1 MDSFPNFRTLEI
13 SFLMTANA
21 VISLLT
27 IVLVLLVS
35 VPAVAQAPRRPAIS
49 EPTTTDKTQLGS
61 IKGRVVLE
69 TGAAITQAARVTVL
83 TLRGTL
89 ANLYT
94 DNDGRFEIKG
104 LVPGEYTLEIQG
116 DRLVFEASSEHV
128 EVRRGSPTV
137 VTITLKAKAASSTPR
152 PPSSTASVAELS
164 NDIPPKARKHF
175 DRASALSKEG
185 KVAEAI
191 DHLRKAIEVYPNFM
205 MAHNDLG
212 ALLLEQGQVDKAVV
226 QFLRALQIDAKAFNP
241 HLNLG
246 IAYLQQ
252 RQFNDAAEVL
262 RKATSLESNSAA
274 ARLYWGIA
282 LKALNDFSAAER
294 ELRAA
299 YDLGGAAYAEAL
311 FHLGEVYMNRAERT
325 LALQAFELYLRYL
338 PRAPNAGR
346 ARQLINILR

>member
-1 MDSFPNFRTLEI
+1 
-13 SFLMTANA
+13 MTAIA
-21 VISLLT
+21 VIRLLT

-35 VPAVAQAPRRPAIS
+35 VPALAQVPGRPAPS
-49 EPTTTDKTQLGS
+49 EPTNKDKTELGS

-69 TGAAITQAARVTVL
+69 SGAAITQAAPVTVL

-89 ANLYT
+89 ANLFT

-104 LVPGEYTLEIQG
+104 LVPGEYTLEIHG
-116 DRLVFEASSEHV
+116 DRLGFELSSEHV
-128 EVRRGSPTV
+128 EVRRGSSTI
-137 VTITLKAKAASSTPR
+137 VTITLKKKSADSTTR
-152 PPSSTASVAELS
+152 PPSASASVAELS

-191 DHLRKAIEVYPNFM
+191 DNLRKAIEIYPNFM
-205 MAHNDLG
+205 MAHSDLG
-212 ALLLEQGQVDKAVV
+212 ALLLEQGQVDQAILE
-226 QFLRALQIDAKAFNP
+226 FLRAIQIDAKAFNP
-241 HLNLG
+241 NLNLG
-246 IAYLQQ
+246 VAYLQQ
-252 RQFNDAAEVL
+252 RKFNDAAEVL

-274 ARLYWGIA
+274 ARLFWGIA

-325 LALQAFELYLRYL
+325 LALRAFELYLRYL
-338 PRAPNAGR
+338 PRGPNAGR
-346 ARQLINILR
+346 ASQMINILR

>member
-1 MDSFPNFRTLEI
+1 MR
-13 SFLMTANA
+13 
-21 VISLLT
+21 LLT
-27 IVLVLLVS
+27 IVLVLLVY
-35 VPAVAQAPRRPAIS
+35 VPAGAQTPQRPAIP
-49 EPTTTDKTQLGS
+49 EPTTTNKTELGS

-89 ANLYT
+89 ANLFT
-94 DNDGRFEIKG
+94 DNDGRFEIKD

-116 DRLVFEASSEHV
+116 DRLVFDVSSERV
-128 EVRRGSPTV
+128 EVRRGSSTV
-137 VTITLKAKAASSTPR
+137 VTITLKAKSANSRKR
-152 PPSSTASVAELS
+152 PPSSIASVAELS

-175 DRASALSKEG
+175 DRASAFSKEG

-191 DHLRKAIEVYPNFM
+191 DNLRKAIEIYPNFM
-205 MAHNDLG
+205 MAHSDLG
-212 ALLLEQGQVDKAVV
+212 ALLMEQGQLDQAIL
-226 QFLRALQIDAKAFNP
+226 QFLRALQIDPKAFNP
-241 HLNLG
+241 NLNLG

-282 LKALNDFSAAER
+282 LKALNDLSAAER

-299 YDLGGAAYAEAL
+299 YDLGGATYAEAL
-311 FHLGEVYMNRAERT
+311 FHLGEVYMNRAERK

-338 PRAPNAGR
+338 PRAPNADR
-346 ARQLINILR
+346 ARQLVNILR

>member
-1 MDSFPNFRTLEI
+1 M
-13 SFLMTANA
+13 ANA
-21 VISLLT
+21 VIRLLT
-27 IVLVLLVS
+27 IALVLLVY
-35 VPAVAQAPRRPAIS
+35 VPAVAQAPRRPGIS
-49 EPTTTDKTQLGS
+49 TPENTDKTQLGS

-89 ANLYT
+89 ANLAT

-116 DRLVFEASSEHV
+116 DRLVFDLSSEHV

-137 VTITLKAKAASSTPR
+137 VTITLKKKSANGTTR
-152 PPSSTASVAELS
+152 PPSSSASVGELS

-191 DHLRKAIEVYPNFM
+191 DKLRKAIELYPNFM

-212 ALLLEQGQVDKAVV
+212 ALLLEQGQVDEAMLE
-226 QFLRALQIDAKAFNP
+226 FLRALHIDAKAFNP
-241 HLNLG
+241 TLNLG
-246 IAYLQQ
+246 LAYLQQ

-299 YDLGGAAYAEAL
+299 YNLGGAAYAEAL

-325 LALQAFELYLRYL
+325 LALQAFELYLRHL

-346 ARQLINILR
+346 ARQLVNILR